1 MILKLE
7 FQIKLDIN
15 EIFLGI
21 YDNTIYKIYYQIY
34 IMHNNV
40 YYVYKDLVGDRD
52 LFSLYL
58 VLILLQSF
66 PLAWDRESDRLKSE
80 NCFFCQLVSSYFKK
94 YIFKNGAETLY

>member
-7 FQIKLDIN
+7 FQIKLDIS

-40 YYVYKDLVGDRD
+40 YYVYKDLLGDRD
-52 LFSLYL
+52 LFS
-58 VLILLQSF
+58 IS
-66 PLAWDRESDRLKSE
+66 
-80 NCFFCQLVSSYFKK
+80 C
-94 YIFKNGAETLY
+94 

>member
-7 FQIKLDIN
+7 FQIKLDIS

-52 LFSLYL
+52 LFS
-58 VLILLQSF
+58 IS
-66 PLAWDRESDRLKSE
+66 
-80 NCFFCQLVSSYFKK
+80 C
-94 YIFKNGAETLY
+94 

>member
-40 YYVYKDLVGDRD
+40 DYVYKDLVGDRD

-58 VLILLQSF
+58 LLIVNPFTIISTSL
-66 PLAWDRESDRLKSE
+66 
-80 NCFFCQLVSSYFKK
+80 
-94 YIFKNGAETLY
+94 G